1 METDYVEIDVE
12 ETEDTLTINIDYTNL
27 MKYKDKNIKSYKA
40 KLIYNNIGKVDN
52 VDINTNTSI
61 VE

>member
-1 METDYVEIDVE
+1 MEADYVEIDVE

>member
-1 METDYVEIDVE
+1 M
-12 ETEDTLTINIDYTNL
+12 TINIDYTNL

>member
-1 METDYVEIDVE
+1 MEADYVEIDVE
-12 ETEDTLTINIDYTNL
+12 ETDDTLSINIDYTNL